1 MTYSSIE
8 SMTANSHF
16 KYFSNWL
23 MLINFILSKVTLE
36 LMLMVSDSPQSGSL
50 AFLNTLRKGTL
61 LELQTEVCEDSQ
73 LRRRPTLGSVRA
85 VQTFVM

>member
-16 KYFSNWL
+16 KYFSNCSK
-23 MLINFILSKVTLE
+23 LIFFILSKVTLE

-61 LELQTEVCEDSQ
+61 LELQTEVYKDSQ
-73 LRRRPTLGSVRA
+73 SRSTKVSKHH
-85 VQTFVM
+85 